1 MDGIDVDKIGPK
13 HRTCRRVGAPLCG
26 RPNCP
31 SNKRPYPPG
40 QHGRGRKRFSEY
52 QTRLLE
58 KQKLRAIYGVSESQ
72 MRSYYDRA
80 SRSRGVTGEEMIRLL
95 ETRLDSVV
103 LRLGFAL
110 TTRQA
115 RQLVS
120 HNHVTVDG
128 KRLNVPSARVK
139 PDQTIDVTPKAK
151 NFVSV
156 REAVEITADPPVYL
170 YRNKDSVEGTLSRA
184 PERDEIPLPVEVEE
198 RLIVE
203 FYS

>member
-1 MDGIDVDKIGPK
+1 MDKIGPK
-13 HRTCRRVGAPLCG
+13 HRTCRRVGAALCG

-40 QHGRGRKRFSEY
+40 QHGRGRKRISEY

-58 KQKLRAIYGVSESQ
+58 KQKLRHIYGVSESQ
-72 MRSYYDRA
+72 MRAYYDRA
-80 SRSRGVTGEEMIRLL
+80 AASKGVTGEELIRQL
-95 ETRLDSVV
+95 ETRLDTVV

-110 TTRQA
+110 TNRQA

-120 HNHVTVDG
+120 HGHVTVDG

-139 PDQTIDVTPKAK
+139 PGQTIEITAKAK
-151 NFVSV
+151 NFVAV
-156 REAVEITADPPVYL
+156 REAVQITADPPTYL
-170 YRNKDSVEGTLSRA
+170 YRNKDDLQGTLSRL
-184 PERDEIPLPVEVEE
+184 PERTEVPLPVDVEE

>member
-1 MDGIDVDKIGPK
+1 MDKIGPK
-13 HRTCRRVGAPLCG
+13 HRICRRVGAPLCG

-40 QHGRGRKRFSEY
+40 QHGRGRKRISEY
-52 QTRLLE
+52 QTRLVE
-58 KQKLRAIYGVSESQ
+58 KQKLRAIYGVSEAQ
-72 MRSYYDRA
+72 MRRYYDKA
-80 SRSRGVTGEEMIRLL
+80 SRSKGVTGEEMIAAL
-95 ETRLDSVV
+95 ETRLDTVC

-110 TTRQA
+110 TNRQA

-120 HNHVTVDG
+120 HGHVTLDG

-139 PDQTIDVTPKAK
+139 PGQIVQLSGKAK

-156 REAVEITADPPVYL
+156 HEALEITPDPPTYL
-170 YRNKDSVEGTLSRA
+170 YRNKGEASGTLSRM
-184 PERDEIPLPVEVEE
+184 PERSEIPLPVEVEE

>member
-1 MDGIDVDKIGPK
+1 MDKIGPK
-13 HRTCRRVGAPLCG
+13 HRTCRRVGAALCG

-40 QHGRGRKRFSEY
+40 QHGRGRKRISEY
-52 QTRLLE
+52 QTRLVE
-58 KQKLRAIYGVSESQ
+58 KQKLRVIYGVSESQ
-72 MRSYYDRA
+72 MRAYYDRA
-80 SRSRGVTGEEMIRLL
+80 AASKGVTGEELIRQL
-95 ETRLDSVV
+95 ETRLDTVV

-120 HNHVTVDG
+120 HGHVTVDG
-128 KRLNVPSARVK
+128 KRLNVPSAKVK
-139 PDQTIDVTPKAK
+139 PGQTVEITPKAK
-151 NFVSV
+151 NFVAV
-156 REAVEITADPPVYL
+156 REAVQITADPPTYL
-170 YRNKDSVEGTLSRA
+170 YRNKDELSGTLSRL
-184 PERDEIPLPVEVEE
+184 PERDEVPLPVEVEE

>member
-1 MDGIDVDKIGPK
+1 MQKNGPK

-40 QHGRGRKRFSEY
+40 QHGRGRKRISEY
-52 QTRLLE
+52 QTRLVE
-58 KQKLRAIYGVSESQ
+58 KQKLRAIYRVNESQ
-72 MRSYYDRA
+72 MRRYYERA
-80 SRSRGVTGEEMIRLL
+80 TSHHGVTGVEMLRQL
-95 ETRLDSVV
+95 ERRLDTVC

-110 TTRQA
+110 TTHQA

-120 HNHVTVDG
+120 HGHVSVNG
-128 KRLNVPSARVK
+128 KRIDVPSAQVREG
-139 PDQTIDVTPKAK
+139 DVITLSPKAR
-151 NFVSV
+151 NFVFV
-156 REAVEITADPPVYL
+156 REALEITPEPPTYL
-170 YRNKDSVEGTLSRA
+170 YRNKDEVSGTFTRN
-184 PERDEIPLPVEVEE
+184 PERDEIPLPVPVEE

>member
-1 MDGIDVDKIGPK
+1 MDKIGPK

-40 QHGRGRKRFSEY
+40 QHGRGRKRISEY

-58 KQKLRAIYGVSESQ
+58 KQKLRAIYGVGEAQ
-72 MRSYYDRA
+72 MRRYYDRA
-80 SRSRGVTGEEMIRLL
+80 SRSRGVTGEEMIRQL

-120 HNHVTVDG
+120 HGHVTLDG
-128 KRLNVPSARVK
+128 KRVDVPSARVK
-139 PDQTIDVTPKAK
+139 PGQIVEVVDKAK

-156 REAVEITADPPVYL
+156 REALEITPDPPVYL
-170 YRNKDSVEGTLSRA
+170 YRNKDQFQGTLSRE
-184 PERDEIPLPVEVEE
+184 PERTEVPLPVEVEE

>member
-1 MDGIDVDKIGPK
+1 MDKIGPK
-13 HRTCRRVGAPLCG
+13 HRTCRRVGAALCG

-40 QHGRGRKRFSEY
+40 QHGRGRKRISEY
-52 QTRLLE
+52 QTRLVE
-58 KQKLRAIYGVSESQ
+58 KQKLRVIYGVSESQ
-72 MRSYYDRA
+72 MRAYYDRA
-80 SRSRGVTGEEMIRLL
+80 AASKGVTGEELIRQL
-95 ETRLDSVV
+95 ETRLDTVV

-120 HNHVTVDG
+120 HGHVTVDG
-128 KRLNVPSARVK
+128 KRLNVPSAKVK
-139 PDQTIDVTPKAK
+139 PGQTVEITAKAK
-151 NFVSV
+151 NFVAV
-156 REAVEITADPPVYL
+156 REAVQITADPPTYL
-170 YRNKDSVEGTLSRA
+170 YRNKDELSGTLSRL
-184 PERDEIPLPVEVEE
+184 PERSEVPLPVEVEE

>member
-1 MDGIDVDKIGPK
+1 MDKIGPK
-13 HRTCRRVGAPLCG
+13 HRTCRRVGAALCG

-40 QHGRGRKRFSEY
+40 QHGRGRKRISEY

-58 KQKLRAIYGVSESQ
+58 KQKLRAIYGVGEAQ
-72 MRSYYDRA
+72 MRRYYERA
-80 SRSRGVTGEEMIRLL
+80 SRSRGVTGEEMIRQL

-120 HNHVTVDG
+120 HGHVTLDTKRVD
-128 KRLNVPSARVK
+128 VPSARVK
-139 PDQTIDVTPKAK
+139 PGQIIEIVDKAK

-156 REAVEITADPPVYL
+156 REALQITPDPPVYL
-170 YRNKDSVEGTLSRA
+170 YRNKDQLQGTLSRE
-184 PERDEIPLPVEVEE
+184 PERTEVPLPVEVEE